1 MTGRCCC
8 DLSDR
13 LRPDLF
19 RALADP
25 NRLQMLA
32 DLAHARAPMSVSEI
46 ASERPQDLSVVS
58 RHLALLRD
66 AGVVEAERSGRS
78 VNYRVRYEAVAELLR
93 GLADAVERCSCG
105 CCEEPAGAVGPIP
118 VSTTARGG
126 TA

>member
-1 MTGRCCC
+1 
-8 DLSDR
+8 
-13 LRPDLF
+13 
-19 RALADP
+19 
-25 NRLQMLA
+25 
-32 DLAHARAPMSVSEI
+32 
-46 ASERPQDLSVVS
+46 VVS